1 VSRTERIA
9 DWLVLV
15 EESVASPRHVVVV
28 LHGYAMQPQDL
39 APFAR
44 SMSSGGVFYFPEGP
58 VQAEPNGRAWWPI
71 DHERKATALL
81 SGPRDLH
88 AEHPAGAATARASLL
103 ALLHAL
109 RRRHP
114 GVPLVMIGFSQG
126 GMLALDTILRGG
138 ARVDA
143 LCLLS
148 SSRICVDEWEP
159 RLAHLY
165 GLPCLVSHGQA
176 DADLAFAAGEAL
188 AALLQR
194 GGATVTWVPFTGG
207 HEIPLVVWRAI
218 RKLLAGLS
226 AGEEPAAP

>member
-1 VSRTERIA
+1 MSRTEQIA
-9 DWLVLV
+9 DWTVLV
-15 EESVASPRHVVVV
+15 EDSEASPRHVVVM

-58 VQAEPNGRAWWPI
+58 LDAAPTGRAWWPI
-71 DHERKATALL
+71 DHERKATMLL
-81 SGPRDLH
+81 AGPRDLH
-88 AEHPAGAATARASLL
+88 AEHPAGAAPARASLL
-103 ALLHAL
+103 GLLQSL
-109 RRRHP
+109 RLRHP
-114 GVPLVMIGFSQG
+114 GIPLVMIGFSQG

-138 ARVDA
+138 AHVDA

-148 SSRICVDEWEP
+148 SSRICADEWEP
-159 RLAHLY
+159 RLERLR
-165 GLPCLVSHGQA
+165 GLPCLVSHGVA
-176 DADLAFAAGEAL
+176 DPDLAYAAGEAL

-194 GGATVTWVPFTGG
+194 GGASVTWVPFPGG

-226 AGEEPAAP
+226 SHAEPSAP